1 MSEKE
6 MESEEKPITAK
17 DFKVPLPPVRH
28 YLSTGCTLLDLA
40 ISDRLPGGFPS
51 GRIVQIYGGES
62 SAKTVLGSEA
72 MGSAHRQGGK
82 AEMDDIEGSWDPRR
96 SANLHDVK
104 VSTDAW
110 GNAKDS
116 SVFRL
121 RVSSSIENLFDE
133 KIDKMIKWC
142 AKTTAPC
149 CRTIDSLSALA
160 SEKEL
165 EESMSAATMGM
176 TRAKQLSLAFRKY
189 IGPIAKS
196 GIAMLF
202 IDQTRE
208 NVGVSFGESDTTPG
222 GRALK
227 FYASVRVRLQH
238 LERLKNSAGKVIGVK
253 LGFFTRKNKVAPPF
267 REGSFHVIF
276 DYGIDDIASSVDWLH
291 DNDPAIKA
299 EFEAIKKAAKTDDTI
314 IVPKKAPWM
323 VTGLGLRAGNLNA
336 LCNKIEDQGLEKELA
351 QEVERV
357 WRIVYAPINRK
368 KRVRIGN

>member
-1 MSEKE
+1 MSEDD
-6 MESEEKPITAK
+6 AK
-17 DFKVPLPPVRH
+17 LTGDDFKVPLPPVQH

-40 ISDRLPGGFPS
+40 IADRLPGGFPS
-51 GRIVQIYGGES
+51 GRVVQIYGGES

-82 AEMDDIEGSWDPRR
+82 AEMDDVEGSWDPRR

-104 VSTDAW
+104 VTTDAA

-116 SVFRL
+116 TVFRL
-121 RVSSSIENLFDE
+121 RTSSSIEDLFDD
-133 KIDKMIKWC
+133 KIAKMINWC
-142 AKTTAPC
+142 AKAKGPC

-208 NVGVSFGESDTTPG
+208 NVGVSFGEKDTTPG

-227 FYASVRVRLQH
+227 FYASVRVRLTH
-238 LERLKNSAGKVIGVK
+238 LERLQNSAGKIIGVK
-253 LGFFTRKNKVAPPF
+253 LGFFTRKNKVGPPF

-299 EFEAIKKAAKTDDTI
+299 EFEAIKAAAKEDDTI
-314 IVPKKAPWM
+314 KVPKKAPWM
-323 VTGLGLRAGNLNA
+323 VTGLGLKAASLNA
-336 LCNKIEDQGLEKELA
+336 LCNKIEDEGLEKELA